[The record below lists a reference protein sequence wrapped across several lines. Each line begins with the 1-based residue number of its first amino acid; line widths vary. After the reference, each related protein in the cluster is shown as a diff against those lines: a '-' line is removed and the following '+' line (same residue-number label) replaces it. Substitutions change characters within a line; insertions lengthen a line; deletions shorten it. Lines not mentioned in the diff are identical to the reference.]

1 MSAECSLHNAAQYFA
16 YFVFNKNN
24 LMTITSRDKQK
35 KITCKK
41 NPVLQVER
49 DSFSQILIPK
59 RRGKGNLI

>member
-35 KITCKK
+35 RLFPKK
-41 NPVLQVER
+41 SYLTSR
-49 DSFSQILIPK
+49 K
-59 RRGKGNLI
+59 RQLFTDPNT